1 MNIVGSR
8 RSIGRVH
15 NVQFSPKFSQKKTS
29 YLSHVPKIQNF
40 VVSESPIICKVDENQ
55 GWELDLW
62 FFVRIARFLESER
75 AIRCFHFFCKE
86 WQEQIALATLFKWAT
101 GASHSHRSFYVRA
114 TGVKVIFYKER
125 EERWR
130 AIHSFDLGLKRRKVL
145 WKERIWSESILKRVN
160 QS

>member
-1 MNIVGSR
+1 MTWLSKLCKTLLERKWFGIKRKVEKNSQKAKVSYDVMNIVGSR

-40 VVSESPIICKVDENQ
+40 VVSESPIICKVNENQ

-75 AIRCFHFFCKE
+75 AISCFHFFAKSDKSKSLSPHFSNE
-86 WQEQIALATLFKWAT
+86 RQEQVTLIALFM
-101 GASHSHRSFYVRA
+101 
-114 TGVKVIFYKER
+114 
-125 EERWR
+125 
-130 AIHSFDLGLKRRKVL
+130 
-145 WKERIWSESILKRVN
+145 
-160 QS
+160 